1 MIIDANMYWV
11 PEELFTEES
20 LQEEFLRCIPEAYGV
35 SARCEKIAG
44 TEKKQIIIEEPKGSQ
59 NLNYIQGEYRAD
71 KQLQDMDKAG
81 VQKAVLKV
89 PCAHAWLS
97 LEMCRKFNDGMAEH
111 VKNGSGRFAALA
123 AVPPHGGKEAVYEL
137 ERCVKELGM
146 TGIQLSSHY
155 GNKYLDD
162 EIFRPFFRKVN
173 ELKLP
178 VYVHHSP
185 IPVDHGSICDYNNLR
200 RSYGRCMDQTIA
212 ISREVFSGMF
222 DELPDVRLV
231 HSMLGGAF
239 FAYLNSMF
247 RRTPPAQKDM
257 ANRFVTDTDRFCD
270 QIRDNIYYELS
281 HAQPWGKDLLECA
294 VKILGADHILFG
306 SSYPVRTEWLTEG
319 AAFVRK
325 LDISEKEKRMI
336 LGENAEKIYHL

>member
-1 MIIDANMYWV
+1 MIIDANMYWI

-20 LQEEFLRCIPEAYGV
+20 LQEEFLRCIPQTYGV
-35 SARCEKIAG
+35 SARCEEIPG
-44 TEKKQIIIEEPKGSQ
+44 TDKKQVIIEEPIGCQ
-59 NLNYIQGEYRAD
+59 NLNYIQGEYRAE
-71 KQLQDMDKAG
+71 KQIQDMDYAG
-81 VQKAVLKV
+81 VQKAILKV

-111 VKNGSGRFAALA
+111 VKNGNGRFAALA

-146 TGIQLSSHY
+146 TGVQLSSHY

-162 EIFRPFFRKVN
+162 EMFRPFFRKVN

-185 IPVDHGSICDYNNLR
+185 VPVDHSTICDYNNLR

-222 DELPDVRLV
+222 DELPDVKLI

-270 QIRDNIYYELS
+270 QIRDNIYYEMS

-294 VKILGADHILFG
+294 VKILGADHIIFG
-306 SSYPVRTEWLTEG
+306 TSYPVRPEWLTEG
-319 AAFVRK
+319 PAFVRN
-325 LDISEKEKRMI
+325 LDISGEEKKLI
-336 LGENAEKIYHL
+336 LGENAERIYHL